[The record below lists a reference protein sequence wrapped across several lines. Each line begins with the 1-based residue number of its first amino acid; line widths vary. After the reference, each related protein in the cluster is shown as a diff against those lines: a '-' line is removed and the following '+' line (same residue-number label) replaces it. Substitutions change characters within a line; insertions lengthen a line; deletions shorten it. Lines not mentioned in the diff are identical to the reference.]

1 MRNRVRVSWPLMTG
15 WAFGCFMACSTAGAV
30 NYELEIKPL
39 LQKHCLSCHGA
50 ERAESQLRLDSPQ
63 HVLRGGDSG
72 EPTVVPGDEG
82 KSYLLTR
89 VLHSDPAERMP
100 PDKPPLQEQEIALLR
115 NWVRDSTAWQRTDAT
130 PLMELGSHWAFQPLK
145 RPVVPTGTGHPIDRF
160 VQARLAQDQLRLGP
174 SATKAIRIR
183 RLFLILHGLPP
194 TPEQIARFEA
204 DAREDA
210 WERLVDDALAS
221 PHYGERAATF
231 WLDLVH
237 FGETHGF
244 ETNRERPNA
253 WPYRDYVI
261 NAFNQDKPYDQ
272 FIREQLAGDVID
284 VQPATGF
291 LVAGPYDLVKGQD
304 PLLRLMQRQD
314 ELADII
320 NTTGTAFLGLTLGC
334 ARCHNHKF
342 DPITQTDYYA
352 LQAIFAGVQHAD
364 RKLPLSAKTQQ
375 KIAQLDQEVASLRGQ
390 LARFIA
396 TEPASSQGKRS
407 PVEPLRNQEQFPA
420 TAVRWVRFTI
430 LATNQGEPCLDEL
443 EVFSGEQNVALA
455 SAGAKASSAGDF
467 VHPLHKLEH
476 INDGRYG
483 NERSWIAAQPQGGWV
498 QIELPTERQVE
509 RVVWARDRNG
519 RFVDRL
525 ATEYRIEGSLD
536 GKQWKLL
543 ASSLD
548 RMPFQTEAPRPVT
561 YRFEGLPE
569 SEATQ
574 GKAWL
579 VRIEKAVAERER
591 LSRTPEIYAG
601 SFHPPGIIH
610 RLYRGDPTTPRE
622 PVAPGAIR
630 ALVDLRL
637 SDEVSEAARRQA
649 LANWIADPQNPLTPR
664 VMVNRI
670 WQFHFGTGLVDTP
683 SDLGR
688 NGTPPTHPQLL
699 DWLAAEFLHREWS
712 WKQLHRLILTSATWQ
727 QSSHPTAEGLAIDAG
742 SRLGWR
748 FPPRR
753 LEAEAIRDS
762 MLAASGVLDKRMGG
776 PGFSAFEVQM
786 ENVRHY
792 FPKSVFGPADWRR
805 MVYMTRVRQERD
817 AIFGAFDCPD
827 FSQVVAQ
834 RSRSTTPLQAFNLL
848 NSRFVMQQAELF
860 AVRLQRVDVEPAA
873 RIQLAYQICF
883 GRHPSPDEIEEALKF
898 IDATSW
904 TQFARAVFNSNE
916 FVTIP

>member
-1 MRNRVRVSWPLMTG
+1 MRNHVRVSWLAMTVL
-15 WAFGCFMACSTAGAV
+15 AFGCFTACSTARAV
-30 NYELEIKPL
+30 DYELEIKPL

-50 ERAESQLRLDSPQ
+50 ERAESQLRLDSPR

-72 EPTVVPGDEG
+72 EPTVVPGDVE
-82 KSYLLTR
+82 KSFLLTR
-89 VLHSDPAERMP
+89 VLHSNPAERMP
-100 PDKPPLQEQEIALLR
+100 PDQPPLQEQEIALLR
-115 NWVRDSTAWQRTDAT
+115 NWVLDTNAWQAT
-130 PLMELGSHWAFQPLK
+130 ATAPLIELGAHWAFQPLK
-145 RPVVPTGTGHPIDRF
+145 RPALPSGDGHAMDRF
-160 VQARLAQDQLRLGP
+160 VQARLAQDHLRLGP
-174 SATKAIRIR
+174 LASKATRIR
-183 RLFLILHGLPP
+183 RLYLILHGLPP

-221 PHYGERAATF
+221 PRYGERAATF

-272 FIREQLAGDVID
+272 FIQEQLVGDILGAHE
-284 VQPATGF
+284 ATGF
-291 LVAGPYDLVKGQD
+291 LVAGPYDLVRGQD

-342 DPITQTDYYA
+342 DPVTQADYYG

-364 RKLPLSAKTQQ
+364 RPLPLPTESKQ
-375 KIAQLDQEVASLRGQ
+375 KIAQLDQEVAALRGH
-390 LARFIA
+390 LARFIP
-396 TEPASSQGKRS
+396 TEPALGQGIRP
-407 PVEPLRNQEQFPA
+407 PVEPRRNQEQFPA

-443 EVFSGEQNVALA
+443 EIFSGEQNVALA

-476 INDGRYG
+476 IHDGRYG
-483 NERSWIAAQPQGGWV
+483 NERSWIAAQPSGGWV
-498 QIELPTERQVE
+498 QIELPSERQVE
-509 RVVWARDRNG
+509 RVVWGRDRNG

-543 ASSLD
+543 ASSRD
-548 RMPFQTEAPRPVT
+548 RMPFKTEVPRPVT

-569 SEATQ
+569 SEVTQ

-579 VRIEKAVAERER
+579 ARLEKAVAERET
-591 LSRTPEIYAG
+591 LSRTPAIYAG
-601 SFHPPGIIH
+601 TFQQPGIVH

-622 PVAPGAIR
+622 PVTPSAIR

-637 SDEVSEAARRQA
+637 SDEVSEADRRRA
-649 LANWIADPQNPLTPR
+649 LANWIADTKNPLTPR

-683 SDLGR
+683 SDFGH
-688 NGTPPTHPQLL
+688 NGTSPTHPELL
-699 DWLAAEFLHREWS
+699 DWLAVEFLQRDWS

-727 QSSHPTAEGLAIDAG
+727 QSSRPTVEGLAIDAG

-762 MLAASGVLDKRMGG
+762 ILAASGMLDERMGG

-792 FPKSVFGPADWRR
+792 FPKSNFGPADWRR

-817 AIFGAFDCPD
+817 AVFGAFDCPD

-860 AVRLQRVDVEPAA
+860 AARLQRGDVEPAA

-883 GRHPSPDEIEEALKF
+883 GRAPSPDELDDALKF